1 MPSDED
7 ISVTVTIIL
16 DILVKYGNLI
26 SRVDELLTVK
36 ERRCKVAECAFG
48 LLEGVKGLS
57 CYALVALVYTCDI
70 NHSLDHG
77 KRLEFVLSVFISKFT
92 ANRRSEFAEL
102 RILKV
107 FFTSSTTQDKVD

>member
-48 LLEGVKGLS
+48 LLEGVLQ
-57 CYALVALVYTCDI
+57 
-70 NHSLDHG
+70 
-77 KRLEFVLSVFISKFT
+77 
-92 ANRRSEFAEL
+92 
-102 RILKV
+102 
-107 FFTSSTTQDKVD
+107 SS